1 MKITVDIV
9 GSLSRMM
16 EAEILA
22 GERAV
27 TRGVSTGGAQLQKDW
42 RGQVTSSGLGQRLA
56 RTIRKVDYPKGDV
69 SLNAASL
76 VYARPNARPVGAS
89 AAVVIQAHDEGSVI
103 RGKEGLWLAIPLGE
117 VAKRRGPR
125 NSRITPLGW
134 EQGTQ
139 RALTFIYRRGRFPLL
154 VDTGTPLQR
163 RPSDPMAFSQSP
175 SRTRK
180 NVWIPIFVLGPVVRL
195 KKRLNL
201 EKLARAAEASLPGL
215 ITSFWKVPD

>member
-27 TRGVSTGGAQLQKDW
+27 TRGVSSGGAQLQKDW
-42 RGQVTSSGLGQRLA
+42 RGQVVSSGLGQRLA
-56 RTIRKVDYPKGDV
+56 RTIRKQDYPKGDV

-89 AAVVIQAHDEGSVI
+89 AAVVIQAHDEGSI
-103 RGKEGLWLAIPLGE
+103 IKGKEGLWLAIPIGE

-125 NSRITPLGW
+125 NRRITPLGW

-163 RPSDPMAFSQSP
+163 RPSDPFSFQ
-175 SRTRK
+175 
-180 NVWIPIFVLGPVVRL
+180 PVAQPDPAERL
-195 KKRLNL
+195 DSDLRPR
-201 EKLARAAEASLPGL
+201 ARGAAEEAVEPRETCAGGGGIAAWADHVLL
-215 ITSFWKVPD
+215 KVPE

>member
-9 GSLSRMM
+9 GSLSRLM
-16 EAEILA
+16 EAEISA

-42 RGQVTSSGLGQRLA
+42 RGQVVSSGLGQRLA
-56 RTIRKVDYPKGDV
+56 RTIRKQDYPKGDV

-89 AAVVIQAHDEGSVI
+89 AAVVIQAHDEGSII

-125 NSRITPLGW
+125 NTRITPLGW

-163 RPSDPMAFSQSP
+163 RPSDPFSFSQTP
-175 SRTRK
+175 SRTRR
-180 NVWIPIFVLGPVVRL
+180 NVWIPIFVLVPVVRL